1 MCYGPYCFYSD
12 YIDIGT
18 PHNPASSCK
27 DMLPYN
33 TSGLYWLK
41 NPMGNI
47 SQQYCDMEKEGC
59 ETRGGWMRVAH
70 VDMTQPHQECPLGFM
85 INTYSGGAGGTKTL
99 CGRPGPAGCVSA
111 TFSTNDIPY
120 NLVCGKVIA
129 YQDKTPNGPCPYTNG
144 ETTIDDSYIDGVS
157 LTHGS
162 PRQHVWSFMASRGEE
177 AGPCRACP
185 CFNNSNG
192 VYAPFI
198 GNDYFCDTGSET
210 DGGTDFYGDDPLWDG
225 QGCGPNNGCCTFN
238 NPPWF
243 CKQLPQTTSDDLE
256 LRICANQPTNN
267 EDVPIEYIELYVQ

>member
-1 MCYGPYCFYSD
+1 MCYSAYCFYSD

-27 DMLPYN
+27 DLLPYN

-41 NPMGNI
+41 NPMGNV

-59 ETRGGWMRVAH
+59 GTRGGWMRVAH
-70 VDMTQPHQECPLGFM
+70 VNMTQPDQVCPPGFM

-99 CGRPGPAGCVSA
+99 CGRPGPAGCVST

-129 YQDKTPNGPCPYTNG
+129 YQDRTPNGPCPYTKDQ
-144 ETTIDDSYIDGVS
+144 TTIDDSYIDGVS

-162 PRQHVWSFMASRGEE
+162 PRQHVWSFMASRGED
-177 AGPCRACP
+177 AGPCSACP
-185 CFNNSNG
+185 CFNTSDS

-198 GNDYFCDTGSET
+198 GNDYFCDTGAESR
-210 DGGTDFYGDDPLWDG
+210 DFIFYGDDPLWDG
-225 QGCGPNNGCCTFN
+225 QGCGPNNGCCIFN

-243 CKQLPQTTSDDLE
+243 CKQLPQIISDDLE
-256 LRICANQPTNN
+256 LRICGNEPTDD
-267 EDVPIEYIELYVQ
+267 EDVPIEHIELYVQ